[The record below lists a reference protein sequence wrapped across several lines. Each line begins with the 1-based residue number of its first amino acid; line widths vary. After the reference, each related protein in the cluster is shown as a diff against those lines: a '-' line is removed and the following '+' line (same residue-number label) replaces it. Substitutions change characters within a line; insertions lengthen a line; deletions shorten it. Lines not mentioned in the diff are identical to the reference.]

1 MNSPSC
7 RRLTWALARGR
18 IGRRTLHSYSYSY
31 SPSLSLPSRRPN
43 LRSLNYI
50 LADVPHTSSLRHAR
64 GKKTRSS
71 IRLEDLPQGP
81 IKSAKKDARPAPLP
95 DLDEGPAYP
104 TVVLQ
109 ASRNIKRFDGCVLL
123 TRVGGF
129 YELYLEQAEEYGP
142 LLNLKVAHKKTNA
155 GPVPMAGFPFFQLDR
170 FLKTLVQDL
179 NCYVA
184 IAEEFPND
192 PGDKIKS
199 NGLMHDRRVTRVIT
213 PGTLIDENFIDP
225 YANNYVMAIH
235 IDHSRQQAGAAKPDS
250 NIKGIDLGRLTPPQV
265 GNAAIP
271 IGLAWVDISTGQFY
285 TQSTTITSLGSIL
298 SRVGP
303 REVVV
308 DQVLESQRDH
318 QLFSVLAEDK
328 HLVTFSPHSEY
339 LPLSEWGPMLESDIP
354 AQTAQAFGSG
364 EVHAGSLLLQYVR
377 DRLQGL
383 SMKLQPPQR
392 YDNMSVMS
400 IDKST
405 MRSLEI
411 KQTIRDGTF
420 RGSLLHAVRKT
431 VTKGGARLL
440 TSWLSAPST
449 SLETIQAR
457 QDLVE
462 YFIQHPDLRDEMVM
476 LLRRSHDSQ
485 RLVQKF
491 ALGRGD
497 PDDLISLANTIR
509 ATQDV
514 VSLLNSPTEPSTS
527 KRKRASS
534 EAASCFTALLSR
546 ITLKEPAHL
555 ADRIKTSIDEEG
567 LVQQQRDEDS
577 EATQLLTLA
586 EDVVAAEGAA
596 SDASALPKGAMK
608 KKKQATS
615 IREFYTDDNVAFA
628 CKPEASKGLREL
640 HAKLSSLQQEKSNLA
655 EELRARYDVPSLTLR
670 WTPTLGH
677 VCHVKG
683 VKDMRKII
691 DRKDNTNEDGD
702 GSGAATTTTTAA
714 VVVSSSRS
722 TRAFNVPEWTTLGR
736 RIHQT
741 RYEINIEE
749 QHLLAELRA
758 LVVSNLVKLRR
769 NAAVLDELD
778 VTACFARLAAEHGW
792 TRPLLHDINTTTS
805 SSSSS
810 SSSSAATPATATAS
824 DEHVVLGGRH
834 PTVEAGLR
842 ENGRSFTKND
852 CCLGGLTTTITTTTT
867 INTPPS
873 PSSPNA
879 DTPQQTQSHHHHPHH
894 HGRLLLIT
902 GPNMG
907 GKSTY
912 LRQNALISILAQA
925 GSFVPATYARLGVAD
940 AVFSRVGSADNLSAD
955 QSTFMV
961 EMLETAAILRLAT
974 PRSLVIMDEV
984 GRGTTPED
992 GAAVAF
998 AALHHLATVNRSR
1011 ALFATHFHALADL
1024 AAERGLMREQGGA
1037 GVVDAYCTDVE
1048 EDGSGGFVYVHKLRK
1063 GVNRE
1068 SHALKVA
1075 RLANLPEAA
1084 IAVAK
1089 EVLQKSSRGSG

>member
-18 IGRRTLHSYSYSY
+18 IGRRTSHSYS
-31 SPSLSLPSRRPN
+31 LSRRPN
-43 LRSLNYI
+43 LRSLDHM
-50 LADVPHTSSLRHAR
+50 LKETSYTLSLQHVR

-71 IRLEDLPQGP
+71 MRLEDLPQGP
-81 IKSAKKDARPAPLP
+81 IKSTKSAARPAPLP

-109 ASRNIKRFDGCVLL
+109 ASRNMKRFDKCVLL

-225 YANNYVMAIH
+225 YANNYIMAIH
-235 IDHSRQQAGAAKPDS
+235 VDHSRQQTDMSKPDS
-250 NIKGIDLGRLTPPQV
+250 NIKGIELGHLTPPQV
-265 GNAAIP
+265 GAAAIP
-271 IGLAWVDISTGQFY
+271 IGLAWIDISTGQFY
-285 TQSTTITSLGSIL
+285 TQSTTVTSLGSIL

-328 HLVTFSPHSEY
+328 HLVTFSPHSDY
-339 LPLSEWGPMLESDIP
+339 LPLSEWNPMLESDIQK
-354 AQTAQAFGSG
+354 QTAQTFSPD
-364 EVHAGSLLLQYVR
+364 EVRAGSLLLQYVR

-383 SMKLQPPQR
+383 SMKLQPPLR
-392 YDNMSVMS
+392 HDSMSVMS

-440 TSWLSAPST
+440 NSWLSAPST
-449 SLETIQAR
+449 SLETIRAR

-476 LLRRSHDSQ
+476 LLRRTHDSQ

-514 VSLLNSPTEPSTS
+514 VSLLSPSKKPSSTS
-527 KRKRASS
+527 KKKRASS
-534 EAASCFTALLSR
+534 EEPSCFRPLLSR
-546 ITLKEPAHL
+546 VTLDEPAQL
-555 ADRIKTSIDEEG
+555 AERIKTSIDEEG
-567 LVQQQRDEDS
+567 LVQQHRDEDS
-577 EATQLLTLA
+577 ETSQLLTLA
-586 EDVVAAEGAA
+586 EDVVAAEGTAG
-596 SDASALPKGAMK
+596 DASALPKGALK
-608 KKKQATS
+608 KRKQPAS
-615 IREFYTDDNVAFA
+615 IKEFYTDESIAFV
-628 CKPEASKGLREL
+628 CKPEASRGLREL
-640 HAKLSSLQQEKSNLA
+640 HAKLSSLQQEKSDLA
-655 EELRARYDVPSLTLR
+655 EELRTRYGVPSLTLR

-683 VKDMRKII
+683 AKDMRKITDSKDH
-691 DRKDNTNEDGD
+691 DRGGD
-702 GSGAATTTTTAA
+702 GSATAA

-722 TRAFNVPEWTTLGR
+722 TRAFHAPEWTTLGR

-741 RYEINIEE
+741 RYEINVEE
-749 QHLLAELRA
+749 QRLLAELRA

-769 NAAVLDELD
+769 NASVLDELD
-778 VTACFARLAAEHGW
+778 VAACFARLAAEHGW
-792 TRPLLHDINTTTS
+792 TRPILHDINTTP
-805 SSSSS
+805 
-810 SSSSAATPATATAS
+810 TPTPTPTTPTN
-824 DEHVVLGGRH
+824 DEHIVLGGRH

-842 ENGRSFTKND
+842 EHGRSFTKND
-852 CCLGGLTTTITTTTT
+852 CCLGGITN
-867 INTPPS
+867 ISPPPS
-873 PSSPNA
+873 PDNTP
-879 DTPQQTQSHHHHPHH
+879 TPQEQQQQQQNQ

-912 LRQNALISILAQA
+912 LRQNALLSILAQA
-925 GSFVPATYARLGVAD
+925 GSFVPASYARLGIAD
-940 AVFSRVGSADNLSAD
+940 AVFSRVGSADDLSAD

-992 GAAVAF
+992 GTAVAF

-1024 AAERGLMREQGGA
+1024 AARRGMMLAQGGA
-1037 GVVDAYCTDVE
+1037 VDTYCTDVE

-1084 IAVAK
+1084 IAVAR
-1089 EVLQKSSRGSG
+1089 EVLQKSSRS